1 MQDELT
7 LAKEQIETIR
17 ELSEL
22 LFVVQQMGHRLADET
37 HGDNYALVRELNE
50 ALHQART
57 RVNTLEN
64 QIPECPR
71 QGDSA

>member
-7 LAKEQIETIR
+7 LDKERAETIR

-22 LFVVQQMGHRLADET
+22 LFVVQQMGRRLADET
-37 HGDNYALVRELNE
+37 HGESYALVRELNE

-57 RVNTLEN
+57 RVGALEK
-64 QIPECPR
+64 QIPDNP
-71 QGDSA
+71 

>member
-7 LAKEQIETIR
+7 LAEERTETIR

-37 HGDNYALVRELNE
+37 HGDSYVMVRELNE

-57 RVNTLEN
+57 KVSALEK
-64 QIPECPR
+64 QIP
-71 QGDSA
+71 DSP

>member
-7 LAKEQIETIR
+7 LDKERAETLR

-37 HGDNYALVRELNE
+37 HGDKYALVREINE

-57 RVNTLEN
+57 RVSALEK
-64 QIPECPR
+64 QIPECP
-71 QGDSA
+71 